1 LRWRLTLLTIL
12 PAMSLS
18 ARKVV
23 GVLEA
28 LRLNVVAFVPALGE
42 RCFAYMRYGNEKLVP
57 KSLKS
62 SNRPEAATRWESP

>member
-1 LRWRLTLLTIL
+1 
-12 PAMSLS
+12 MSLS

-42 RCFAYMRYGNEKLVP
+42 RCFAYMRYRKEKLVP
-57 KSLKS
+57 KSLKVAIGQRPQLVG
-62 SNRPEAATRWESP
+62 NRHSRPGL